1 MPVDLDLPPK
11 KVKIENESPVSTV
24 CEATEPT
31 VDSCPLMSAW
41 KPAVREREPLMPA
54 VFNQCNFNFTL
65 K

>member
-1 MPVDLDLPPK
+1 MPVELDLPPK
-11 KVKIENESPVSTV
+11 KVKIENESPVSS
-24 CEATEPT
+24 TELT
-31 VDSCPLMSAW
+31 VDSSSLMSAW